1 MKKMLEKGLAF
12 TLLIFLTPL
21 LALISGLILLFQG
34 RPILFSQTRV
44 GKNCKTF
51 KIYKFRTMRPKI
63 VGDGLGDDDLA
74 RVTALGNILRRT
86 SLDELPEI
94 INIIRG
100 EMCFVGP
107 RPLLFEYLEHY
118 TIEQNRRHE
127 VLPGITGL
135 AQIKGRNKLSWRN
148 KFKYDVFYVDNKSI
162 CFDLRIL
169 MLTLGTLVNRDVNSD
184 EKVTAK
190 RFALK

>member
-1 MKKMLEKGLAF
+1 
-12 TLLIFLTPL
+12 
-21 LALISGLILLFQG
+21 
-34 RPILFSQTRV
+34 
-44 GKNCKTF
+44 
-51 KIYKFRTMRPKI
+51 MRPKI

>member
-1 MKKMLEKGLAF
+1 MLEKGLAF